1 MAPPQPISP
10 KRKHKKDKKFKTKSA
25 NRLISA
31 IFFYLYTVK
40 LTQIKSPPPFTCQF
54 KTVPPQKIHSTKQ
67 NRNNLRKER
76 QNLLKE
82 KKKKTTKL
90 VIILILILQMAHHKS
105 AESKCDRML

>member
-10 KRKHKKDKKFKTKSA
+10 KRKHKKDKKYKTKSA

-40 LTQIKSPPPFTCQF
+40 LTQITPPNICKF

-82 KKKKTTKL
+82 KKKTTKL